1 MNLLEINKKILA
13 ILENG
18 FARDEET
25 GEVFDPDDLDAFD
38 IAFDDKFDGICYYIK
53 NNDVYAKALKE
64 EAKNLLERAQKYEN
78 RNEKLRKYLLSVL
91 ESRELT
97 KLETLKNIV
106 TTRKSTFVDVDQDEL
121 PKKYLVKKV
130 DYKPDKKTLK
140 ELLES
145 GKRIRGA
152 ELKQRINLYVK

>member
-1 MNLLEINKKILA
+1 M
-13 ILENG
+13 
-18 FARDEET
+18 
-25 GEVFDPDDLDAFD
+25 
-38 IAFDDKFDGICYYIK
+38 
-53 NNDVYAKALKE
+53 
-64 EAKNLLERAQKYEN
+64 
-78 RNEKLRKYLLSVL
+78 RKYLLSVL